1 MKQRSLDRL
10 AELARGMLAN
20 AYAPYSRFRV
30 GAALESDSGE
40 VFTGC
45 NVENASYG
53 LTICAE
59 RSAVARA
66 VAGGHRRFRRLVI
79 ATESDAAVAPC
90 GACCQVVAEFGSA
103 TEVFSFGKR
112 EQASW
117 QLKDLIPHAFN
128 RSQMTAVG
136 MTAGDC
142 RDGGS

>member
-1 MKQRSLDRL
+1 MKQHSLDRL
-10 AELARGMLAN
+10 AELARGMLARS
-20 AYAPYSRFRV
+20 YAPYSRFRV

-66 VAGGHRRFRRLVI
+66 VAEGHRRFRRLVI
-79 ATESDAAVAPC
+79 ATDSDSAVAPC

-103 TEVFSFGKR
+103 TEVFSFGNR

-117 QLKDLIPHAFN
+117 RLKDLIPHAFDPGAMN
-128 RSQMTAVG
+128 PGEMR
-136 MTAGDC
+136 AGDG
-142 RDGGS
+142 RDGGP